1 MGKVFKAL
9 TKAESTAGPEKDD
22 IQAKIASESD
32 SIPEISVSGSEKREA
47 STDTG
52 TTVKTKSAAEK
63 TVAAPDSVA
72 VETTKAGPESAVFSK
87 SVDMGAASQAAWD
100 ERLVAVTGT
109 SSPVAESFK
118 RLRNKILHPST
129 GEPPK
134 SILITSV
141 VPEEGKSFVC
151 ANLGA
156 TMAQGLEQHALMVD
170 CDFRRPSL
178 APLFGLSNDTGLVNY
193 LRDGTDLSQLIRSV
207 GFQKLSII
215 SSGPPP
221 INPAELLD
229 SGKMTAMIDEV
240 VSRYS
245 DRLVIL
251 DSPPVQAASETAVL
265 ARHVDAVV
273 LVIRWGQSRRE
284 QVKQLIELIGES
296 KIIGIV
302 FNAVKV
308 SKVDERLSGRYY
320 GAYGDYGRKPGAH

>member
-9 TKAESTAGPEKDD
+9 TKAESTVGSEKDETR
-22 IQAKIASESD
+22 AEIASEPD
-32 SIPEISVSGSEKREA
+32 SISEKAVSGSEKMDMPKE
-47 STDTG
+47 TG
-52 TTVKTKSAAEK
+52 TTVTPK
-63 TVAAPDSVA
+63 PA
-72 VETTKAGPESAVFSK
+72 VETIKAGPERAVFSE
-87 SVDMGAASQAAWD
+87 SVKMGAAGQAWD
-100 ERLVAVTGT
+100 ERLTAVTGT
-109 SSPVAESFK
+109 SSPVAESFR

-129 GEPPK
+129 GEPPR
-134 SILITSV
+134 SILVTSV

-151 ANLGA
+151 ANLGV

-170 CDFRRPSL
+170 CDLRRPFL
-178 APLFGLSNDTGLVNY
+178 APLFGLPNETGLVNY

-215 SSGPPP
+215 PSGPPP

-240 VSRYS
+240 VTRYS

-265 ARHVDAVV
+265 AKHVDAVV
-273 LVIRWGQSRRE
+273 LVIRWGQAGRE
-284 QVKQLIELIGES
+284 QVKQFVELVGES

-302 FNAVKV
+302 FNAVRV

-320 GAYGDYGRKPGAH
+320 GGGYEHYGGYGRKAGQNSLSGE